1 MRILFVGFNARYINP
16 TNQLAIRM
24 LKLLGDVEFF
34 GPGFIQDEELEKG
47 LDSFLENSPDFD
59 FVFTT
64 TQIALNS
71 DGESAENFYRNFSIC
86 NWQAKSSIG
95 FIKDAH
101 QVLLRGGLT
110 TVVLV
115 LDLDP
120 YAIQHAEICKLD
132 EISDYI
138 VGLGEKFALPRGELR
153 YLTSERLIREKEKT
167 HTLGLWYDYCTSKK
181 EKFINLGH
189 FVGTHEF
196 DFNPLNRR
204 SVDISVP
211 GQPYHVRAEML
222 KRLKHEKNL
231 TVGHTYY
238 RLAYSFMSKV
248 GLFPFSNTIL
258 HSVYRVLFRDLLCSS
273 KLSMTDGGP
282 YEFFVRKFVEI
293 PAAGSV
299 LLARPCTGFESLGYK
314 FGVSAIEIDP
324 ERPVEQVMDLL
335 NNLPFLQKIAQ
346 NGRELVWNS
355 HSIQARAN
363 QVGQALAAI
372 SEGRFRGSTWANG
385 QFRIVDDFERRVP

>member
-34 GPGFIQDEELEKG
+34 GPGFIQEEELERG
-47 LDSFLENSPDFD
+47 LDSFLKTSPDFD

-71 DGESAENFYRNFSIC
+71 DGESAEKFYRNFSIC

-101 QVLLRGGLT
+101 EVLLRSGLP

-120 YAIQHAEICKLD
+120 YAIQYAEINKLD
-132 EISDYI
+132 EIADYI
-138 VGLGEKFALPRGELR
+138 VGLGAEFALPRGELR

-167 HTLGLWYDYCTSKK
+167 HTLGLWYDYCRLKK

-189 FVGTHEF
+189 FVGPHEF
-196 DFNPLNRR
+196 DFNPLHRR
-204 SVDISVP
+204 PVDISVP
-211 GQPYHVRAEML
+211 GQPYHIRSEML
-222 KRLKHEKNL
+222 KRLRRNNKL
-231 TVGHTYY
+231 IVGHSHY
-238 RLAYSFMSKV
+238 RLAYSFMSKI

-314 FGVSAIEIDP
+314 FGYSAIEIDA

-335 NNLPFLQKIAQ
+335 NNLPYLQKIAQ
-346 NGRELVWNS
+346 NGREHVWNT
-355 HSIQARAN
+355 HSIHARAS
-363 QVGQALAAI
+363 QVWQALAAI
-372 SEGRFRGSTWANG
+372 SKGRFRGSAWSNG
-385 QFRIVDDFERRVP
+385 QFQIVETV